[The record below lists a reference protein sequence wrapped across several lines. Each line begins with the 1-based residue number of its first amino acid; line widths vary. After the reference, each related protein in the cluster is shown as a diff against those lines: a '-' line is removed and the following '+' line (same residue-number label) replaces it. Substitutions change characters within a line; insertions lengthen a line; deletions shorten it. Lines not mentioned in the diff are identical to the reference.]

1 METFLWKILFFYF
14 MVFILWNR
22 NYKTICYMNFASYQ
36 MNHNKVDRKSHT
48 TQQLTLFHFS
58 IL

>member
-1 METFLWKILFFYF
+1 MENCFFFYF

-22 NYKTICYMNFASYQ
+22 NYRTICYSMNFASYQ
-36 MNHNKVDRKSHT
+36 MNHNKIDSKSHV
-48 TQQLTLFHFS
+48 TQQLTIFYCS